1 MLKIYFLFHIRYT
14 VDERT
19 GRPKFFIKITWR
31 LVFAWGFK
39 TTTIKLL
46 FSRELFYIYILGCTL
61 ITFKHIFSTVL
72 LINPGT
78 LRFLFTYILFQYPLN
93 GPCYFHIYKTGQNLY
108 IILLH
113 IGISK
118 MSGNALNPIIFFVTT
133 TFSVI
138 MWGSLK
144 VLFESVCM
152 GFYSKFYELL

>member
-19 GRPKFFIKITWR
+19 GRPMFFIKITWW

-72 LINPGT
+72 LINPGKLSIHST
-78 LRFLFTYILFQYPLN
+78 VHVTSTSIIQVKILL
-93 GPCYFHIYKTGQNLY
+93 
-108 IILLH
+108 LLH
-113 IGISK
+113 IYQKWAETHEILSY
-118 MSGNALNPIIFFVTT
+118 LTT

-144 VLFESVCM
+144 VFFESVCM